1 MSGGYELLEHTA
13 DIGIHAWGDTPEA
26 AFEQAAW
33 GLVDVLGAR
42 APRVPG
48 GPAPERV
55 AVVAAGEDRAGLLVA
70 FLNEVLFVH
79 EVEEVAFEAIRVER
93 VTDEVARAEVEVIP
107 LVEEPD
113 GVAVKAATYHQIEV
127 GAHPDGGTELR
138 VYLDV

>member
-1 MSGGYELLEHTA
+1 MSGGYEVLEHTA

-33 GLVDVLGAR
+33 GLVDILGAR
-42 APRVPG
+42 ASVKQG
-48 GPAPERV
+48 GRAPEPV
-55 AVVAAGEDRAGLLVA
+55 AVVATAEDPAGLLVA

-79 EVEEVAFEAIRVER
+79 EVEEVGFHSIRVQR
-93 VTDEVARAEVEVIP
+93 VTDEVVRAEVEVIP